1 MKNLLPLV
9 ALTASFFPLGGYAQ
23 NDACADAI
31 TITCGQSIAG
41 NTDAATL
48 DTVPG
53 FCGTGIE
60 AAGIWYTFVGNG
72 GFMNV
77 TTCGAASYDTR
88 LNVYTGPCG
97 SLGCAGGNDDAPLCD
112 LTSTVT
118 FSTAV
123 GTTYYILVQGYNG
136 ETGDFTLT
144 LNCTDCPVAQDVF
157 ASPSDVEAYVYWTS
171 LLPGDFT
178 VEYGPDG
185 FVLGTGNTITGTIG
199 VDGPPVNIAGLTA
212 GTDYD
217 YYVTLDCG
225 GGNSSLASGPYGFS
239 TLADP
244 PPANAFCADAI
255 VINCGD
261 SLEGTTTGSIFTAAP
276 ACGSAYVNTVGVWYT
291 FTGTGQEVTLG
302 TCGTATYDTKIS
314 VFSGSCTGLTC
325 VAGND
330 DGPNC
335 PGVTSLT
342 TFLGEVGVDY
352 LVLVHGYDGATGDFT
367 LVMACGAPCA
377 PGLSNDDC
385 DAATLLTTQ
394 PIGQCNPTVATLVCA
409 YASPL
414 PNPGC
419 DPYENVNDAWFMFN
433 TGNEE
438 DHTIITTLGDAATLS
453 IALYTACSEPDFI
466 ECFTDSIGAFNFND
480 LDLNTDYLVRIWN
493 GGGSEAGDFT
503 ICDEAAIPDAVVENA
518 SNRVRIHPVPAS
530 DELFVAGLPR
540 TTEQLIITDLSG
552 RVIARMGVPTSDL
565 VRLDVSRLSAG
576 TYLLKSVEAGAS
588 IIARFVVHR

>member
-1 MKNLLPLV
+1 MKNHLPLI
-9 ALTASFFPLGGYAQ
+9 ALSTFLFPLVGYAQ

-31 TITCGQSIAG
+31 TIACGQSIAG
-41 NTDAATL
+41 NTDAATA
-48 DTVPG
+48 DTIPG

-72 GFMNV
+72 GYMNA

-97 SLGCAGGNDDAPLCD
+97 ALGCVGGNDDAPLCD

-118 FSTAV
+118 FLTAN

-144 LNCTDCPVAQDVF
+144 LNCTDCPMAQDVF
-157 ASPSDVEAYVYWTS
+157 ASPSDVEAYIYWTS

-178 VEYGPDG
+178 VEYGADG
-185 FVLGTGNTITGTIG
+185 FVLGSGTTVTGTIG
-199 VDGPPVNIAGLTA
+199 TDGPPVNISGLTA

-225 GGNSSLASGPYGFS
+225 GGNTSLASGPYGFT

-276 ACGSAYVNTVGVWYT
+276 ACGSANVNTVGVWYT
-291 FTGTGQEVTLG
+291 LIGDGQEVTLS
-302 TCGTATYDTKIS
+302 TCGTADFDSKIS
-314 VFSGSCTGLTC
+314 VFSGPCTGLIC

-342 TFLGEVGVDY
+342 TFVGELGVGF
-352 LVLVHGYDGATGDFT
+352 LVLVHGYNGATGDFT
-367 LVMACGAPCA
+367 LVMTCGAPCA
-377 PGLSNDDC
+377 PGLANDDC
-385 DAATLLTTQ
+385 DAATLLTPQ
-394 PIGQCNPTVATLVCA
+394 PLGQCNPTVATLVCA

-414 PNPGC
+414 PNPDC

-433 TGNEE
+433 TGNEA
-438 DHTIITTLGDAATLS
+438 DHTIITTLGDAATLN
-453 IALYTACSEPDFI
+453 IALYSACSEPQFI
-466 ECFTDSIGAFNFND
+466 ACFTDSIGTFNFND
-480 LDLNTDYLVRIWN
+480 LDLNSDYLVRIWN
-493 GGGSEAGDFT
+493 GGGVEAGDFT
-503 ICDEAAIPDAVVENA
+503 ICDEAAIPDAVVESTSA
-518 SNRVRIHPVPAS
+518 SIHIHPVPAS
-530 DELFVAGLPR
+530 DDLFITGLSGS
-540 TTEQLIITDLSG
+540 TEVLLITDLAG
-552 RVIARMGVPTSDL
+552 RIITEVNTPRSEL
-565 VRLDVSRLSAG
+565 LRLDVSRLAAG
-576 TYLLKSVEAGAS
+576 TYVLKTIGAGAS
-588 IIARFVVHR
+588 VSARFVVQR